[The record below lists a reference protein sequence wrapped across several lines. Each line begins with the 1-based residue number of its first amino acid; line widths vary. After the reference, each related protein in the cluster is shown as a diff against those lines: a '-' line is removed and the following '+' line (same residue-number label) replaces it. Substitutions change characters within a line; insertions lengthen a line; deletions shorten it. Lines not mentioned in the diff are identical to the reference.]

1 MPSVSFHGSVVIEYK
16 FQREIEAEEEEI
28 DAIRITGLDI
38 SRMNDK
44 RQLILLSVIATANA
58 AATVTNPTPIGL
70 LLLSGLVAHALAAN

>member
-1 MPSVSFHGSVVIEYK
+1 MVIEYK